1 MEAPH
6 IFWRILSGT
15 GGTSAICR
23 IYTREF
29 AGGHFSFL
37 VSTVIGRGNVFAT
50 TVPFRGTLVPVLMHR
65 EAFALLSRFSRS
77 EPSGASMETAAA
89 SAERSRATRPREF
102 FHASV

>member
-15 GGTSAICR
+15 GGTKLSAVF
-23 IYTREF
+23 TREF

-37 VSTVIGRGNVFAT
+37 VSTVIDRENVFAT

-77 EPSGASMETAAA
+77 EPSGASMETATA
-89 SAERSRATRPREF
+89 SAE
-102 FHASV
+102 

>member
-1 MEAPH
+1 MY
-6 IFWRILSGT
+6 RL
-15 GGTSAICR
+15 
-23 IYTREF
+23 YTREF
-29 AGGHFSFL
+29 AGRHLSPL
-37 VSTVIGRGNVFAT
+37 VSTVIGRGNVFAV

-89 SAERSRATRPREF
+89 SPERSRAIRPREL